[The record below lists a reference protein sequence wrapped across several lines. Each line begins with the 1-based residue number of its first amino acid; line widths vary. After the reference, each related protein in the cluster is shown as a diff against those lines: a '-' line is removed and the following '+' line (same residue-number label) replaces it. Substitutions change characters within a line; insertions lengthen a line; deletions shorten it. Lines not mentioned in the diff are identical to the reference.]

1 MKIRQVNRRVRLT
14 LRWNPA
20 SSVRRSPSGRGWAG
34 RRCGRK
40 RSRTHL
46 KRFLRRI
53 YNWSDNQAWAEFLLS
68 EFSANKGQATER
80 KRKERYSKSQQAG
93 LKPTTSRS
101 RGLNSTTA
109 LCYNCCPKLNKM
121 LSNFKDRPPFT
132 FPSISLFRKFLN
144 QLGFFSFCD
153 SFTRK
158 LRASQRK
165 SSKHSS
171 SSHRCQRAWTWQ
183 PRRGPRSHRRRRR
196 PRRRRCRPHLEC
208 WNSQTSAIERS
219 LWQWDIKKG
228 TWIYLGSKPRLK
240 NLIISLI
247 WQEFA
252 SLCEV
257 NRKMIA

>member
-14 LRWNPA
+14 LRWNLA

-34 RRCGRK
+34 QRCGRK

-53 YNWSDNQAWAEFLLS
+53 YNWWGSDNQAWAEFLLS
-68 EFSANKGQATER
+68 EFSAEKGQATER

-132 FPSISLFRKFLN
+132 FPIISLFRKFLN

-153 SFTRK
+153 SFTKK
-158 LRASQRK
+158 LRALK
-165 SSKHSS
+165 V
-171 SSHRCQRAWTWQ
+171 
-183 PRRGPRSHRRRRR
+183 
-196 PRRRRCRPHLEC
+196 
-208 WNSQTSAIERS
+208 
-219 LWQWDIKKG
+219 IK
-228 TWIYLGSKPRLK
+228 T
-240 NLIISLI
+240 
-247 WQEFA
+247 
-252 SLCEV
+252 
-257 NRKMIA
+257 